1 MLNNLFSQ
9 NFQTLKRTRTIDP
22 NQTVQIDENIYNDVV
37 EKVPTLEWNQEKV
50 KKDFLESKTLGRLI
64 SIDIN
69 IQIA

>member
-1 MLNNLFSQ
+1 MLNNFFSQ
-9 NFQTLKRTRTIDP
+9 NFKTLKRTRKIDP

-50 KKDFLESKTLGRLI
+50 KKDVLDSKTLGRVR

-69 IQIA
+69 LQIA

>member
-1 MLNNLFSQ
+1 MLNNFFSQ
-9 NFQTLKRTRTIDP
+9 NFKTLKRTRTIDP

-50 KKDFLESKTLGRLI
+50 KKDVLDSKTLGRVR

-69 IQIA
+69 LQIS